1 MRHLIS
7 VIGWKIIGRL
17 GGYLRRGLGD
27 KLSGFGTLEGIN

>member
-17 GGYLRRGLGD
+17 GGYLRRGLGEIIID
-27 KLSGFGTLEGIN
+27 LKIL